1 MADDLAAAN
10 VNRSYQLA
18 ASSIAIFTFLLFF
31 LYPRFASGEVDA
43 LRYQATLIVMG
54 VATFSFAFASFFY
67 YGASLGGQRDD
78 ADRFRL
84 ARRGDQIWLLGCTSL
99 FFAPSLIL
107 FTVELFAVASAWFG
121 LWLLYLVFVIRNFSS
136 VRTREKEF

>member
-31 LYPRFASGEVDA
+31 LYPRFISGEVDA

-54 VATFSFAFASFFY
+54 VATFSFAFASFYY
-67 YGASLGGQRDD
+67 YGASLGGRIGD
-78 ADRFRL
+78 ADRTQYSL
-84 ARRGDQIWLLGCTSL
+84 RGDRFWLLGSVLL
-99 FFAPSLIL
+99 FLTPSMIL
-107 FTVELFAVASAWFG
+107 FTVRLLAVASAWFT
-121 LWLLYLVFVIRNFSS
+121 LWVVYLLFVIRYFPRVQTARKS
-136 VRTREKEF
+136 